1 MKRTLFL
8 LSLTALTTAG
18 MGSAQAQQFCDDCAH
33 SSPVPGED
41 RAMPPQ
47 DGSDNQVQVIYSQ
60 TEVIHTQ
67 VVQAAPPGYPQENEG
82 QMSDD
87 DGTLSITSGMPD
99 PVSYGPKPPFRS
111 LDTNGDGVI
120 SEDEASAYP
129 LLANDFLY
137 ASKGGHT
144 VSAAQYARWGNR

>member
-8 LSLTALTTAG
+8 LSLAALTLAG
-18 MGSAQAQQFCDDCAH
+18 TGLAQAQQVCDDCAR

-47 DGSDNQVQVIYSQ
+47 DASNNQVQVIYSQ
-60 TEVIHTQ
+60 TEVTHTQ
-67 VVQAAPPGYPQENEG
+67 IVQAVPAGYPQEGEG

-99 PVSYGPKPPFRS
+99 PVTYGPKPPFRS

-137 ASKGGHT
+137 ASKGGRT
-144 VSAAQYARWGNR
+144 VSAAQYARWDNR